1 MGSMDKATPSAHGFA
16 LKRLWSPREGRIAA
30 RAMDGDAA
38 AFAAIFERHHQE
50 LYRYCRS
57 IVRDSDDAEDA
68 LQSTMMSALRSL
80 PGERREIV
88 LRPWLFRV
96 AHNHAIS
103 ILRARRRELGLDRA
117 LADSRAPGC
126 EADLEAR
133 ARLRHL
139 LADLERLTERQR
151 AGLTMR
157 ELSGL
162 SFEEIGHVL
171 AIAPQAARQAVYEA
185 RIALR
190 EFEEGREMECDAV
203 CELISAGDRRALRAR
218 RIRAHL
224 SGCSLVPRVRRCDRS
239 QAGAP
244 GGPRATA
251 GGGCGGRSAALDSRC
266 RGGGDGAGAG
276 AGGATAAAGVLG
288 AGGKGIGAA
297 AAAKAAGSIV
307 AATAI
312 GIGAADRAGLI
323 ETPLPGPENRG
334 AAHVAPAGAGP
345 SLRPVEPVSPPARE
359 TAGVGTSVAHS
370 RPAPGRPA
378 RDRSGGGSDV
388 GASNRAGGPPAHANA
403 AAAQAP
409 PSDLGAGGNPPAHSS
424 AGGNPPAH
432 SSAGGNP
439 PAPLERR
446 RQPARPLE
454 RRRQRLAGDGRG
466 RDLGRPPNA
475 AARRRGRG
483 RWRFPIACQR
493 WRRTAGAG
501 SDGRPAAAK

>member
-224 SGCSLVPRVRRCDRS
+224 SGCASCREFDAAIDRRQAHLAALAPPLEAVAAAGLLHS
-239 QAGAP
+239 ILGAAGA
-244 GGPRATA
+244 AT
-251 GGGCGGRSAALDSRC
+251 
-266 RGGGDGAGAG
+266 GAGAG
-276 AGGATAAAGVLG
+276 AGGATTAAGVLG

-439 PAPLERR
+439 PAHSSAGGSASPGTGAGAISADPPTQPRGAEGEAVGGSPSHANVGGGP
-446 RQPARPLE
+446 PARDPTDV
-454 RRRQRLAGDGRG
+454 Q
-466 RDLGRPPNA
+466 RPPN
-475 AARRRGRG
+475 R
-483 RWRFPIACQR
+483 
-493 WRRTAGAG
+493 
-501 SDGRPAAAK
+501 S